1 MRITPI
7 SVRQLLWGLAAMVAL
22 AGCGGGDK
30 AAQGAGEAAPGAK
43 DKVKIGFIVKKPDEP
58 WFQLEWKFA
67 AEAAKADGFELI
79 TIGATDGDKVL
90 PAIENIA
97 AQGAQG
103 LVICTPDVKLGPA
116 IVARCQQRNLKLLT
130 VDDQFVGPDGKFL
143 DVPHVGISAHKIGNN
158 LGQALMDEMKKRG
171 WKMEETGLLAV
182 TFDELD
188 TARERTDGAIE
199 TAVAAGFTIAR
210 VFRAPERGQD
220 ISDSRTAATTVLT
233 LHPNIKNWLI
243 ASMNDAGAMGAVRAT
258 EAFNI
263 PPERVVGIGIN
274 GDLALA
280 DLKKST
286 PNGLFGSIL
295 LQAKRHGFD
304 TSDMM
309 YKWITEGKVPP
320 KITYTDGILIT
331 RANFKQVLA
340 DQGLP
345 E

>member
-1 MRITPI
+1 MRITPLNLRHL
-7 SVRQLLWGLAAMVAL
+7 VWGLVVIAGL
-22 AGCGGGDK
+22 AGCGGGEK
-30 AAQGAGEAAPGAK
+30 NAQGVAEAPK

-67 AEAAKADGFELI
+67 GEAAKADGFELI

-116 IVARCQQRNLKLLT
+116 IVARCAQRNLKLLT

-158 LGQALMDEMKKRG
+158 LGQALLDEMKKRG
-171 WKMEETGLLAV
+171 WKPEETGMIAV
-182 TFDELD
+182 TFEELD

-199 TAVAAGFTIAR
+199 TVVAGGFPESHI
-210 VFRAPERGQD
+210 FKAPERGQD
-220 ISDSRTAATTVLT
+220 IADSRTAATPILT
-233 LHPNIKNWLI
+233 QHPEFKNWLI

-258 EAFNI
+258 ESFNI
-263 PPERVVGIGIN
+263 PAERVIGIGIN

-280 DLKKST
+280 DLKKPT
-286 PNGLFGSIL
+286 PNGLYGSIL
-295 LQAKRHGFD
+295 LQAKRHGYD
-304 TSDMM
+304 TSHMM
-309 YKWITEGKVPP
+309 FKWITEGTAPP

-331 RANFKQVLA
+331 RENFKQVLA